1 MFRREL
7 VAEISS
13 RAAAAAGGTGGPA
26 GPPPDPFSLRSD
38 LWPPAGAITFTK
50 TDFWDSPA
58 AVGTN
63 DPAGLVLQLQPG
75 NIGIIRS
82 FSQYVNDMTAADAL
96 FWQIIINGAPAF
108 GWEKATMFPTL
119 ASFRTVS
126 DDPFLKVPRGAEI
139 RIRISNAAP
148 AIAHKLGASY
158 SGWQWPE
165 PGNNG
170 AGG

>member
-1 MFRREL
+1 MFRRDL
-7 VAEISS
+7 IADIAS
-13 RAAAAAGGTGGPA
+13 REAAAAGGTGSAGGGPA
-26 GPPPDPFSLRSD
+26 ADPFSLRAD

-58 AVGTN
+58 AVGN
-63 DPAGLVLQLQPG
+63 NEPGGLVLQLQPG
-75 NIGIIRS
+75 NVGIIRS
-82 FSQYVNDMTAADAL
+82 FSQYVNDMVAADAL
-96 FWQIIINGAPAF
+96 VWQIRINGAPAF
-108 GWEKATMFPTL
+108 GWEAATMFPTL

-139 RIRISNAAP
+139 RIRIFNNAP

-158 SGWQWPE
+158 SGWQWPD
-165 PGNNG
+165 PAN